1 MKQRIFVAL
10 LALALAVPA
19 TAGAVGI
26 GVGIFGGPSIPVL
39 QDNAGTGS
47 QFGVRIPVSIIPLI
61 GAEPYF
67 SKSSLGDK
75 EETFGGLTYTRS
87 GPDVTTYGLNAMLS
101 MGGPLQYY
109 PYLGIGST
117 KIEQEGSDDLTETN
131 FNFGMGL
138 ALSPIPKLTA
148 HLRAELNSVLTSDT
162 SRKFAN
168 VTVGVSYAL
177 FSVP

>member
-19 TAGAVGI
+19 TAGAVSI
-26 GVGIFGGPSIPVL
+26 GLGVFGGPSIPVL
-39 QDNAGTGS
+39 QDNAGSGT
-47 QFGVRIPVSIIPLI
+47 QFGLRVPVSLIPLI
-61 GAEPYF
+61 SAEPYF

-75 EETFGGLTYTRS
+75 EETFGGLSYTRS
-87 GPDVTTYGLNAMLS
+87 GPDITTFGLNAMLNL
-101 MGGPLQYY
+101 GGPFQFY

-117 KIEQEGSDDLTETN
+117 KVEQEGSDDLTETN
-131 FNFGMGL
+131 INFGLGL
-138 ALSPIPKLTA
+138 GISPIPKISA

-168 VTVGVSYAL
+168 ITAGVSYAL
-177 FSVP
+177 FSIP